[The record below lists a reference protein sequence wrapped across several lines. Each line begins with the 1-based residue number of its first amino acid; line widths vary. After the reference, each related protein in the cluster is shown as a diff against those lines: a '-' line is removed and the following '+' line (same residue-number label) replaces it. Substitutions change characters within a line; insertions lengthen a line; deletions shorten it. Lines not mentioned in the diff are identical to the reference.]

1 MRYCAHA
8 PQTGGKTVPNPGRTQ
23 LGGKIIH
30 HPTVLY
36 PLKRVTKFH
45 NAIPF
50 FLRRKYCLQQNNLF
64 VSQAYTKNQRSTF
77 FAPTIGS
84 VKGRKIK
91 GAFFPLDMKKRL
103 YTPHMKQHTPLH
115 VRRNTYGCAQIPISL
130 IRYHMI
136 RSHPATYASCQ
147 RLFHNLRVA
156 ARIFLRGRGDF
167 LYHTNLTFQFLHGYG
182 KRVIQI

>member
-50 FLRRKYCLQQNNLF
+50 FLRRKIP
-64 VSQAYTKNQRSTF
+64 
-77 FAPTIGS
+77 FAAKPLVCITSIYKKSKKHIFSSTIGS
-84 VKGRKIK
+84 VKDRKNK
-91 GAFFPLDMKKRL
+91 RCVFFLGYGKNVYML
-103 YTPHMKQHTPLH
+103 SHMKQHTPLH
-115 VRRNTYGCAQIPISL
+115 VRLNTYGCAQIPISL

-167 LYHTNLTFQFLHGYG
+167 LYHTNLTFQLLHGYG
-182 KRVIQI
+182 KRVI

>member
-1 MRYCAHA
+1 MLYLSSFAANTVCS
-8 PQTGGKTVPNPGRTQ
+8 KTTC
-23 LGGKIIH
+23 
-30 HPTVLY
+30 LY
-36 PLKRVTKFH
+36 HKHIQKFKETH
-45 NAIPF
+45 
-50 FLRRKYCLQQNNLF
+50 FLRQKYDP
-64 VSQAYTKNQRSTF
+64 SKTE
-77 FAPTIGS
+77 
-84 VKGRKIK
+84 KIK

-115 VRRNTYGCAQIPISL
+115 VRLNTYGCAQIPISL

-167 LYHTNLTFQFLHGYG
+167 LYHTNLTFQLLHGYG